1 MPVKFVSADYIRK
14 LFNDGDYAARAA
26 RGEFT
31 IVHKKS
37 KHPAAPRARMPVCT
51 RSETLAYVDSSLR
64 AVAIVHQ
71 YRLPNGRLGASGKPD
86 PKFLRQGATIYQA
99 LPE

>member
-1 MPVKFVSADYIRK
+1 MVVKFVTSQYIRK
-14 LFNDGDYAARAA
+14 LFNDADYAGRAA

-31 IVHKKS
+31 VVHKKS

-51 RSETLAYVDSSLR
+51 RSETLAYVDKRSR

-71 YRLPNGRLGASGKPD
+71 YRLPNGKIGASGKPD
-86 PKFLRQGATIYQA
+86 PKFLRHGSTIYQA